1 MGKRRALRH
10 RGDIAA
16 LSKTPISPEFKTLA
30 RHDSPPFGP
39 GEHFLRVLFFVE
51 IWGRAGRFKD
61 FLSYASFN
69 NLTSISKEVRI
80 LYRVVRTQ
88 AMARHEDPFLSL
100 STAMSVSIVL
110 AALALGLASHFGT
123 LRFPKEVSPSAAPA
137 PPPAPGK
144 MAGEGST
151 QSETALP
158 ADGWSSA
165 EVIQAREACMHA
177 LRSVAADI
185 TFLDPV
191 KTQRCGIPA
200 PVLLNSLGSDPK
212 LVFDPPITTNCRLM
226 TALADWNKR
235 ILQPTALK
243 TFRSPVSTIV
253 GASSYACRNVYGLP
267 TGNLSQ
273 HAFGNAIDIGAFEL
287 ANDRVVTVLQGW
299 GPTERDIEERK
310 KQERLKLRTAISAK
324 STNLPG
330 TGRIEISKLKAREA
344 GLKPLPMDRPVM
356 GSDQPSPPA
365 AKPSPPASEMTF
377 LRSLRSGACGPFA
390 TVLGPEANEVH
401 RNHLHFDLNPAR
413 YNAHCD

>member
-1 MGKRRALRH
+1 MIAL
-10 RGDIAA
+10 D
-16 LSKTPISPEFKTLA
+16 
-30 RHDSPPFGP
+30 
-39 GEHFLRVLFFVE
+39 
-51 IWGRAGRFKD
+51 
-61 FLSYASFN
+61 
-69 NLTSISKEVRI
+69 
-80 LYRVVRTQ
+80 
-88 AMARHEDPFLSL
+88 
-100 STAMSVSIVL
+100 
-110 AALALGLASHFGT
+110 
-123 LRFPKEVSPSAAPA
+123 A
-137 PPPAPGK
+137 PPPCPGRDPSLRLAPTGRRILEAARRLLARNGYAGLTIDAIAK
-144 MAGEGST
+144 EAGESK
-151 QSETALP
+151 
-158 ADGWSSA
+158 SSVHYHFGGKA
-165 EVIQAREACMHA
+165 
-177 LRSVAADI
+177 
-185 TFLDPV
+185 
-191 KTQRCGIPA
+191 G
-200 PVLLNSLGSDPK
+200 
-212 LVFDPPITTNCRLM
+212 LM

-344 GLKPLPMDRPVM
+344 GLKPLPMDRPVT